1 MTFTANITPDHSAV
15 VLSSEGLEAPTVQ
28 IRPDSPQEQA
38 AIVIHN
44 LQKRF
49 GPIEAVKNVSLVVQ
63 PGEIFGLLGPN
74 GTGKTT
80 TLRCLCTLTQP
91 DSGVLEV
98 FGISVVQDPSAVRQC
113 LGYVAQEVA
122 LDKMMTGRE
131 LLEMH
136 ADLYHLSKSERLDR
150 IQSVLHTLNLE
161 EYADRL
167 IKTYSGGLQKRLDLA
182 AGLLHNPAIL
192 VLDEPTA
199 GLDIESRQIMWQLIR
214 QLRQS
219 GTTILITSHYLEEI
233 DALADRVA
241 ILDRGNVIAC
251 GTPQDLKTAVGGDRV
266 TVRIREFTSFD
277 EATIAR
283 DALLQLPVVKSITIN
298 EMQGNSLNLVVA
310 AQSDV
315 LSLVQTR
322 LEDLS
327 LPIFGI
333 ARSQPSLEDVYLSVT
348 GQCLNERLN

>member
-1 MTFTANITPDHSAV
+1 MTAQIN
-15 VLSSEGLEAPTVQ
+15 PTKTLGSNLLNQ
-28 IRPDSPQEQA
+28 PDSPSERA
-38 AIVIHN
+38 AIVIHD
-44 LQKRF
+44 LKKSY
-49 GPIEAVKNVSLVVQ
+49 GAIEAVKNVSLTVQ

-98 FGISVVQDPSAVRQC
+98 FGISVVENPSAVRQC

-136 ADLYHLSKSERLDR
+136 ADLYHLSKSQSLDR
-150 IQSVLHTLNLE
+150 IQSVLQTLNLN

-251 GTPQDLKTAVGGDRV
+251 GTPQDLKRAVGGDRV

-283 DALLQLPVVKSITIN
+283 DALLELAAVKSITIN

-310 AQSDV
+310 SQSDV
-315 LSLVQTR
+315 LSLIQTQ
-322 LEDLS
+322 LEELN

>member
-1 MTFTANITPDHSAV
+1 MTFTANITPDNPAV
-15 VLSSEGLEAPTVQ
+15 VLSSEGLDPTVQ
-28 IRPDSPQEQA
+28 IQPDSPQAQA

-44 LQKRF
+44 LQKNF
-49 GPIEAVKNVSLVVQ
+49 GPIEAVKNVSLTVQ

-91 DSGVLEV
+91 DSGRLEV
-98 FGISVVQDPSAVRQC
+98 FGISVVQNPSAVRQC

-136 ADLYHLSKSERLDR
+136 ADLYHLSKSESLDR
-150 IQSVLHTLNLE
+150 IQSVLRTLNLE

-251 GTPQDLKTAVGGDRV
+251 GTPQELKTAVGGDRV

-277 EATIAR
+277 EAAIAR
-283 DALLQLPVVKSITIN
+283 DALLQLPIVKSITIN

-315 LSLVQTR
+315 LSLVQTE
-322 LEDLS
+322 LENLA

>member
-1 MTFTANITPDHSAV
+1 MTFTARPTSNNSAV
-15 VLSSEGLEAPTVQ
+15 GLDSSSQVQ
-28 IRPDSPQEQA
+28 PDSPQGARPA
-38 AIVIHN
+38 AIVIHD
-44 LQKRF
+44 LKKSF
-49 GPIEAVKNVSLVVQ
+49 GAIEAVKNVSLTVQ

-91 DSGVLEV
+91 DAGTLEIFGV
-98 FGISVVQDPSAVRQC
+98 SVTQNPSLVRQC
-113 LGYVAQEVA
+113 LGYVAQEEA
-122 LDKMMTGRE
+122 IDKMMTGRE
-131 LLEMH
+131 LLELH
-136 ADLYHLSKSERLDR
+136 ADLYHLTKSQSRDR
-150 IQSVLHTLNLE
+150 IQSVLQTLDLL

-167 IKTYSGGLQKRLDLA
+167 VGGYSGGLKKRLDLA
-182 AGLLHNPAIL
+182 AGLLHDPAVLI
-192 VLDEPTA
+192 LDEPTA
-199 GLDIESRQIMWQLIR
+199 GLDIESRQIMWKLIR

-251 GTPQDLKTAVGGDRV
+251 GTPQELKTAVGGDRV
-266 TVRIREFTSFD
+266 TVRIREFTPFD
-277 EATIAR
+277 EAEMAR
-283 DALLQLPVVKSITIN
+283 TNLLNLPVVKSITIN

-315 LSLVQTR
+315 LALIQAQ
-322 LEDLS
+322 LEALN

-348 GQCLNERLN
+348 GQCLNESLN